1 MSKIERSCLKSIR
14 YLMEKFPV
22 VAILG
27 SRQVGKTTLLK
38 ELRPKAPFFDL
49 ERAEDFSRVERDPE
63 FFLEQF
69 EECLVIDEAQMMP
82 ELFNALRV
90 RVDKRRDRSGQFL
103 ISSSSS
109 PELLKN
115 INESL
120 AGRVAFF
127 ELPPFGIHES
137 WQFSPSA
144 LPLAIVSKILEIPQN
159 PTFSK
164 KQIEQ
169 SFLYG
174 GYPEAFLNRE
184 DKVFFIN
191 WMENYRIT
199 YLRRDIRSLFPS
211 INLLA
216 YQKFLTMLAE
226 SSGESINYSVFARSL
241 DVSQPTAKSYFQVV
255 EGSFLWRNLL
265 SYEKNVKKRV
275 SKMPKGHLVDSG
287 INNFLLQL
295 TDRDRLYSSRNVGL
309 LWQSF
314 VIDQLLRM
322 FKDHLIPVTGYHYRT
337 HNGNEID
344 LIIKGHFDPL
354 PIEIKLGT
362 SLSTKQLKTLDR
374 FVCEHNLPFGIIIN
388 NAKKACWLNDRI
400 AQIPLEYW

>member
-1 MSKIERSCLKSIR
+1 
-14 YLMEKFPV
+14 MEKFPV

-27 SRQVGKTTLLK
+27 ARQVGKTTLLK

-49 ERAEDFSRVERDPE
+49 ERAEDFSRIERGPE

-69 EECLVIDEAQMMP
+69 EECVVIDEAQMMP

-90 RVDKRRDRSGQFL
+90 RVDQRRGQKGQFL
-103 ISSSSS
+103 ISGSSS

-120 AGRVAFF
+120 AGRVALF

-137 WQFSPSA
+137 WQFPPSS
-144 LPLAIVSKILEIPQN
+144 LPLAITSKKLEIPQA
-159 PTFSK
+159 PTFSR

-184 DKVFFIN
+184 DKTFFIN
-191 WMENYRIT
+191 WMENYRIA

-226 SSGESINYSVFARSL
+226 SSGELINYSVFARSL
-241 DVSQPTAKSYFQVV
+241 DVSQPTAKSYFQIV
-255 EGSFLWRNLL
+255 EGSFFWRNLL
-265 SYEKNVKKRV
+265 SYEKNIKKRV
-275 SKMPKGHLVDSG
+275 SKMPKGHIVDSG

-295 TDRDRLYSSRNVGL
+295 TDREHLYSSRNVGL

-314 VIDQLLRM
+314 VTDQLLRM
-322 FKDHLIPVTGYHYRT
+322 FKGHLIPVAGFHYRT
-337 HNGNEID
+337 HNGQEID
-344 LIIKGHFDPL
+344 LIIEGPFDPL

-362 SLSTKQLKTLDR
+362 SISPKQLKPLDR
-374 FVCEHNLPFGIIIN
+374 FVLEHNLPLGIVIN
-388 NAKKACWLNDRI
+388 NAQQACWINDRI

>member
-1 MSKIERSCLKSIR
+1 MSKTLRTCVKSIG

-27 SRQVGKTTLLK
+27 ARQVGKTTLIK

-49 ERAEDFSRVERDPE
+49 ERDEDFSRIEREPE

-82 ELFNALRV
+82 KLFNSLRV
-90 RVDKRRDRSGQFL
+90 RVDQRRDKKGQFL
-103 ISSSSS
+103 ISGSSS
-109 PELLKN
+109 PELMKN

-137 WQFSPSA
+137 WG
-144 LPLAIVSKILEIPQN
+144 LPRSSLPPEMISKKFNLPQK

-164 KQIEQ
+164 EQIEQ

-174 GYPEAFLNRE
+174 GYPEAFLNRK
-184 DKVFFIN
+184 DKKFFIN

-199 YLRRDIRSLFPS
+199 YLKRDIRSLSPS

-216 YQKFLTMLAE
+216 YQKLLTMLAE
-226 SSGESINYSVFARSL
+226 SSRDTINYSVFARSL
-241 DVSQPTAKSYFQVV
+241 DVSGPTVKSYFQIA
-255 EGSFLWRNLL
+255 EGSFLWRNLASL
-265 SYEKNVKKRV
+265 EKNIKKRV
-275 SKMPKGHLVDSG
+275 NKMPKGYITDSG
-287 INNFLLQL
+287 INNFLLQF
-295 TDRDRLYSSRNVGL
+295 TDRERLYSSRRVGN

-314 VIDQLLRM
+314 VTEQILRM
-322 FKDHLIPVTGYHYRT
+322 FKDHLIPVMGLYYRT
-337 HNGNEID
+337 HNGQEID
-344 LIIKGHFDPL
+344 LIIEGPFDPI

-362 SLSTKQLKTLDR
+362 GIPQKQLKNLDR
-374 FVCEHNLPFGIIIN
+374 FVCEHNLPFGIVVN
-388 NAKKACWLNDRI
+388 NASNACWLNKRI
-400 AQIPLEYW
+400 AQIPLQYW